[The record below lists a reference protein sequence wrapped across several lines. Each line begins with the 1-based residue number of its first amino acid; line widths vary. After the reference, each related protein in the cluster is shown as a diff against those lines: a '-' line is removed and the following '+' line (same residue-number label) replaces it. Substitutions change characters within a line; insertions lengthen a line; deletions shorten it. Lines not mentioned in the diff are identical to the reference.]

1 MSNSK
6 IMYYVN
12 RFNEIY
18 NGSPWYG
25 ETVEAKLN
33 DVTDETAFLQPI
45 HVAHSVAEIVC
56 HMTYWRKGLLSHL
69 EGDGTF
75 TPSVESPENWVSVD
89 ALKTKGWKKIHDDF
103 NQSQKKITQLLAIQ
117 NDEFLEKEYSKGSTF
132 EYLIQGIIDHD
143 VYHLGQ
149 IGLVKKLNSI
159 SLIHK

>member
-25 ETVEAKLN
+25 ETLEAKLN
-33 DVTDETAFLQPI
+33 DVTDKNAFLQPVD
-45 HVAHSVAEIVC
+45 VAHSVAEIVC

-75 TPSVESPENWVSVD
+75 TPAVESPDNWVSVD
-89 ALKTKGWKKIHDDF
+89 TLTKEGWKKIFDDF
-103 NQSQKKITQLLAIQ
+103 NQSQKKTTQLLAKQ
-117 NDEFLEKEYSKGSTF
+117 NDEFLAKEYSKGSTF